1 VSAHLID
8 DQVLT
13 LSGPELVRASKIFD
27 QYISQQT
34 SSNGA
39 APDLGFATL
48 ARRGANITKRRFAVE
63 TTKRN
68 LEIDEAESSPQVD
81 QSQAM
86 SAVEAAEYL
95 GITEQWC
102 RRIRHKI
109 GVLPGKAI
117 MFDRDDVIAYKH
129 QRKEGTAA

>member
-27 QYISQQT
+27 RYISDQT

-39 APDLGFATL
+39 APDLGFVTL
-48 ARRGANITKRRFAVE
+48 ARRGANITKRRFVAE

-68 LEIDEAESSPQVD
+68 LEIAEAESSPQVD
-81 QSQAM
+81 LSQAM
-86 SAVEAAEYL
+86 SAVEAAEFL
-95 GITEQWC
+95 GISEQWC

-109 GVLPGKAI
+109 GTLPGNAI
-117 MFDRDDVIAYKH
+117 MFDRDDVIAYKL